1 LQNIELVSNSQE
13 ALDRGNAFT
22 AATKLSNDP
31 SPSVSGIE
39 RIDSPL
45 MLHELV
51 LCVALERRI
60 ARVKISS
67 AMHEANSGHCRGE
80 VK

>member
-1 LQNIELVSNSQE
+1 LQNIELVSDSQE
-13 ALDRGNAFT
+13 VLDRGNAFT
-22 AATKLSNDP
+22 APTKLFNDP
-31 SPSVSGIE
+31 GPAFSGSE

-45 MLHELV
+45 VLHEVV

-67 AMHEANSGHCRGE
+67 AMHEANSGHCCGK